1 MIYPYFDAL
10 LSPLISDNIEQ
21 RAIDDIASLGYTAST
36 TGLTSYLLQQLVV
49 YRAYIICA
57 TESSTD
63 VDDVFSQKV
72 KQYKKE
78 LDAVVEQVKTQVLAQ
93 TGAQASRK
101 SIAWGRG

>member
-1 MIYPYFDAL
+1 MMHQYYDAL

-21 RAIDDIASLGYTAST
+21 RAIDDIASLGYTDT
-36 TGLTSYLLQQLVV
+36 TIGLTSYLLQQMVI

-78 LDAVVEQVKTQVLAQ
+78 LDAVVEQAKTQILAQ
-93 TGAQASRK
+93 TGSQASRK